1 MKKKILIIAI
11 VLLLLG
17 SVFSLSIQPVRNKVI
32 DLMIPQITKTEN
44 CHYTDEDI
52 ESAVKCVKEHYK
64 QKDKWVIPL
73 RFSFSE
79 EKSKRA
85 LNGYHLTETT
95 AKENIIVL
103 YCDYVVLKDFA
114 AYSQGIYPNFAAILV
129 RENADS
135 TWEYVDGGYA

>member
-79 EKSKRA
+79 EKSKRT
-85 LNGYHLTETT
+85 LNGYHLAET
-95 AKENIIVL
+95 KEKEDIIVL